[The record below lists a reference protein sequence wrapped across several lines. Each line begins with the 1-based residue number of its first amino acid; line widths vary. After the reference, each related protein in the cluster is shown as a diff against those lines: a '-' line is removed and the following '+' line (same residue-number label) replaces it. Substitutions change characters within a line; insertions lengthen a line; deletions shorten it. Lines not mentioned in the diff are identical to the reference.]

1 MDDVRNIA
9 IGQSCRPLK
18 LALTK
23 STHDIVKEKI
33 EDTESLL
40 TIMQ

>member
-1 MDDVRNIA
+1 MFEDA

-18 LALTK
+18 AAETE
-23 STHDIVKEKI
+23 TPHAIVEKI
-33 EDTESLL
+33 EDTESLR